1 LGKRK
6 NLNGLPNSL
15 TQRYFSTLFYYS
27 KAYMS
32 DWILNASSEI
42 GISELTIDFIND
54 TVEPKEL
61 EIKPILAHLPTLRET
76 IFVTLK
82 NENFESDFIK
92 SGIFKMELSEKYNF
106 LNCTATLIDKE
117 GKEYIGKTYTEFS
130 YEDKFKVFKPNII
143 ERLKNI
149 LK

>member
-1 LGKRK
+1 
-6 NLNGLPNSL
+6 
-15 TQRYFSTLFYYS
+15 
-27 KAYMS
+27 MS

-61 EIKPILAHLPTLRET
+61 EIRPILAHLPILRET

-92 SGIFKMELSEKYNF
+92 SGIFKMELS
-106 LNCTATLIDKE
+106 
-117 GKEYIGKTYTEFS
+117 
-130 YEDKFKVFKPNII
+130 
-143 ERLKNI
+143 
-149 LK
+149 

>member
-1 LGKRK
+1 
-6 NLNGLPNSL
+6 
-15 TQRYFSTLFYYS
+15 
-27 KAYMS
+27 MS

-61 EIKPILAHLPTLRET
+61 ETKPILAHLPTLRET

-106 LNCTATLIDKE
+106 LNCTAILIDKE
-117 GKEYIGKTYTEFS
+117 GKQYIGKTYTEFS
-130 YEDKFKVFKPNII
+130 YENKFKVLNRI
-143 ERLKNI
+143 
-149 LK
+149 

>member
-1 LGKRK
+1 
-6 NLNGLPNSL
+6 
-15 TQRYFSTLFYYS
+15 
-27 KAYMS
+27 MS